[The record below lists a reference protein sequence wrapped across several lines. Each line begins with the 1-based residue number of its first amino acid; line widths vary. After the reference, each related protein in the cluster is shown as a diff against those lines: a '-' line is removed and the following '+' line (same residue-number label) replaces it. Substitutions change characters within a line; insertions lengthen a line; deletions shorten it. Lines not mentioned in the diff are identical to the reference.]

1 MLWEF
6 NTGRALAAA
15 LCFAYATGVMDAA
28 RMLANTPLFDDLSPE
43 DVGALAEHLRCW
55 RFEPGKAIC
64 KKGEPG
70 DSMYL
75 VAEGVVSI
83 YLPGE
88 AGAKVLLKEVTVGQ
102 YFGELSLFDEKPR
115 SATAEAR
122 TACEVLEL
130 ERDALN
136 EHIKRRPRIAI
147 ALLSELAD
155 RLRETNAL
163 LSQRAAKDVNKELDE
178 NATLGERVAD
188 RVAAVAGS
196 WPFIIS
202 CFLVLLSWVVVN
214 SITISKAFFGTEPFD
229 PFPFIFFNLLL
240 SIVAAFQGPVIM
252 MSQNRQSVKDH
263 AQAETDF
270 KVNLKNELGIE
281 NLLAGMQEIKAR
293 IAIIER
299 GQAVKTSPKEGMSLP
314 SPQVNAPSD

>member
-1 MLWEF
+1 MLPEL
-6 NTGRALAAA
+6 NTGRPLAAA
-15 LCFAYATGVMDAA
+15 SRLAYPPWAMDAA
-28 RMLANTPLFDDLSPE
+28 RMLSNTPLFDDLSPE
-43 DVGALAEHLRCW
+43 DVGALAEHLKHW
-55 RFEPGKAIC
+55 HFEPGKVIC
-64 KKGEPG
+64 RKGEPG

-75 VAEGVVSI
+75 IVEGVVSI

-88 AGAKVLLKEVTVGQ
+88 GGDRLPLREVTVGN

-130 ERDALN
+130 ERGVLN
-136 EHIKRRPRIAI
+136 DHIKSRPHIAI

-178 NATLGERVAD
+178 KATVGERVAD
-188 RVAAVAGS
+188 KVASVAGS
-196 WPFIIS
+196 WAFIIS
-202 CFLVLLSWVVVN
+202 FFSLLVGWVLFN
-214 SITISKAFFGTEPFD
+214 SAAVARAFFGHAPFD

-252 MSQNRQSVKDH
+252 MSQNRQSVKDR

-270 KVNLKNELGIE
+270 KVNIKNEVGIE
-281 NLLAGMQEIKAR
+281 NLLLGMQEIRAR
-293 IAIIER
+293 LAMLEK
-299 GQAVKTSPKEGMSLP
+299 GEKEPKPGWKEGANLP
-314 SPQVNAPSD
+314 SPPQVSPR

>member
-1 MLWEF
+1 
-6 NTGRALAAA
+6 
-15 LCFAYATGVMDAA
+15 MDAA

-43 DVGALAEHLRCW
+43 DVDALAESLKSQ
-55 RFEPGKAIC
+55 RFEQGRAIC
-64 KKGEPG
+64 TKGEPG

-75 VAEGVVSI
+75 VADGVVSI

-88 AGAKVLLKEVTVGQ
+88 GGAKVPLKEVTVGQ

-130 ERDALN
+130 ERDVLN

-178 NATLGERVAD
+178 NATFGERIADKVAT
-188 RVAAVAGS
+188 VAGS
-196 WPFIIS
+196 WAFILS
-202 CFLVLLSWVVVN
+202 FLGVLVGWVIVN
-214 SITISKAFFGTEPFD
+214 SITLSKVLLGKEPFD

-252 MSQNRQSVKDH
+252 MSQNRQSVKER

-281 NLLAGMQEIKAR
+281 TLLAGMQEIKAHMTIMEKGQ
-293 IAIIER
+293 IA
-299 GQAVKTSPKEGMSLP
+299 KPSWKEGMSIP
-314 SPQVNAPSD
+314 PRPNS

>member
-1 MLWEF
+1 MFRLPCE
-6 NTGRALAAA
+6 A
-15 LCFAYATGVMDAA
+15 MDAA
-28 RMLANTPLFDDLSPE
+28 RMLTNTPLFDDLSPE
-43 DVGALAEHLRCW
+43 DVGALAESLTSQ
-55 RFEPGKAIC
+55 RFEPGRVIC
-64 KKGEPG
+64 KMGEPG

-83 YLPGE
+83 YLPG
-88 AGAKVLLKEVTVGQ
+88 AGGAKVPLKEITVGQ

-122 TACEVLEL
+122 TPCEVFEL
-130 ERDALN
+130 ERSVLN

-155 RLRETNAL
+155 RLRETNSL

-178 NATLGERVAD
+178 KATFGERVAD
-188 RVAAVAGS
+188 KVATVAGS
-196 WPFIIS
+196 WAFILS
-202 CFLVLLSWVVVN
+202 FLGVLLGWVIVN
-214 SITISKAFFGTEPFD
+214 SIIISKLIFQREPFD

-240 SIVAAFQGPVIM
+240 SIVAALQGPVIM
-252 MSQNRQSVKDH
+252 MSQNRQSVKDR

-281 NLLAGMQEIKAR
+281 TLLAGVHEIKAHL
-293 IAIIER
+293 AILEK
-299 GQAVKTSPKEGMSLP
+299 GQTNKPGWKEGLSIP
-314 SPQVNAPSD
+314 PRANS

>member
-1 MLWEF
+1 
-6 NTGRALAAA
+6 
-15 LCFAYATGVMDAA
+15 
-28 RMLANTPLFDDLSPE
+28 MLANTPLFDDLSPE
-43 DVGALAEHLRCW
+43 DVADLAEHLKHQ
-55 RFEPGKAIC
+55 RFEPGQVIC

-75 VAEGVVSI
+75 VAQGVVSI

-88 AGAKVLLKEVTVGQ
+88 GSSKVPLKEVAVGQ
-102 YFGELSLFDEKPR
+102 YFGELSLFDDKPR

-122 TACEVLEL
+122 TDCEVLEL
-130 ERDALN
+130 ERDVLN
-136 EHIKRRPRIAI
+136 EHIKKRPRIAI

-178 NATLGERVAD
+178 KATLGERVAD
-188 RVAAVAGS
+188 RVATVAGS
-196 WPFIIS
+196 WAFILS
-202 CFLVLLSWVVVN
+202 FFSVLVGWVIVN
-214 SITISKAFFGTEPFD
+214 SVLFSKWVLGKEPFD

-252 MSQNRQSVKDH
+252 MSQNRQSVKDR

-270 KVNLKNELGIE
+270 KVNLKNEVGIE
-281 NLLAGMQEIKAR
+281 SLLLGMHEIKAHL
-293 IAIIER
+293 AILER
-299 GQAVKTSPKEGMSLP
+299 QGGKPAAKEG
-314 SPQVNAPSD
+314 N

>member
-1 MLWEF
+1 
-6 NTGRALAAA
+6 
-15 LCFAYATGVMDAA
+15 
-28 RMLANTPLFDDLSPE
+28 MLANTPLFDDLSPE
-43 DVGALAEHLRCW
+43 DVGVLAESLKSQ
-55 RFEPGKAIC
+55 RFEQGRSIC
-64 KKGEPG
+64 IKGEPG

-83 YLPGE
+83 YLPSEG
-88 AGAKVLLKEVTVGQ
+88 GAKVPLKDVTVGQ

-122 TACEVLEL
+122 TDCEVLEL
-130 ERDALN
+130 ERAVLN

-188 RVAAVAGS
+188 RVATVAGS
-196 WPFIIS
+196 WAFILSFIS
-202 CFLVLLSWVVVN
+202 VLVGWIIVN
-214 SITISKAFFGTEPFD
+214 SITLSKMAFGKEPFD

-252 MSQNRQSVKDH
+252 MSQNRQSVKER

-281 NLLAGMQEIKAR
+281 TLLAGMQEIKAHM
-293 IAIIER
+293 AIMEK
-299 GQAVKTSPKEGMSLP
+299 GQNVKPGWKEGMSIP
-314 SPQVNAPSD
+314 PRANS

>member
-1 MLWEF
+1 
-6 NTGRALAAA
+6 
-15 LCFAYATGVMDAA
+15 MDAA
-28 RMLANTPLFDDLSPE
+28 RMLSNTPLFDDLSPE
-43 DVGALAEHLRCW
+43 DVAALAGSLKSQ
-55 RFEPGKAIC
+55 RFEPGKEIC
-64 KKGEPG
+64 IKGEPG

-75 VAEGVVSI
+75 VAEGVVAI

-88 AGAKVLLKEVTVGQ
+88 GGVKVPLKEVTVGQ

-130 ERDALN
+130 ERDVLN

-163 LSQRAAKDVNKELDE
+163 LSQRAAKNVNKELDE
-178 NATLGERVAD
+178 KATVGERVAD
-188 RVAAVAGS
+188 RVATVAGS
-196 WPFIIS
+196 WAFILS
-202 CFLVLLSWVVVN
+202 FLAMLVGWVTLNGVTLSKV
-214 SITISKAFFGTEPFD
+214 IFGKEPFD

-252 MSQNRQSVKDH
+252 MSQNRQSVKDR
-263 AQAETDF
+263 AQAEIDF

-281 NLLAGMQEIKAR
+281 TLLLGMQELRAHL
-293 IAIIER
+293 AILEK
-299 GQAVKTSPKEGMSLP
+299 GQAVKPGWKEGMSL
-314 SPQVNAPSD
+314 APPRTSSQE